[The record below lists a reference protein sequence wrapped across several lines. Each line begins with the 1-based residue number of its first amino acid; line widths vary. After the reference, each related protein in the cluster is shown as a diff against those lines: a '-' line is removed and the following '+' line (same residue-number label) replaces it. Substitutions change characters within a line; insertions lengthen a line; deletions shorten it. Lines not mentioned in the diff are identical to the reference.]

1 MTQLYTTEH
10 RTVTYVSGPLLVADH
25 AERVA
30 YDELVDVVT
39 PTGELRRGQVLEIAG
54 DRMVVQVLGGTRGL
68 DVTSTTV
75 RAPGPLRA
83 AGGRTRPRGQGSRR
97 HGTAHRRRNPRCA
110 CGAA

>member
-1 MTQLYTTEH
+1 MTQLYTTEY

-25 AERVA
+25 ADGVA
-30 YDELVDVVT
+30 DDELVDVVT

-75 RAPGPLRA
+75 RARARSAQLAVGRDLVGKVVVLVAAIQHDTRQHRDKPG
-83 AGGRTRPRGQGSRR
+83 
-97 HGTAHRRRNPRCA
+97 
-110 CGAA
+110 